1 MLDLSKIFN
10 LFNLP
15 SGRRLVALREV
26 LPVARE
32 FQFDKL
38 VDHLEKTIVR
48 EKELLDL
55 ERKWRAASAE
65 PAKGKRADM
74 TYEEMCELR
83 IRAQNSLL
91 SAVALVFTQYEDEDD
106 PESMEARAALLSP
119 IMDQHDVVHAYLRSG
134 LKVRDI
140 DPDTG
145 EITDEVDLEQPEHID
160 IDPPPAQA

>member
-1 MLDLSKIFN
+1 MVLDLSKIFN

-38 VDHLEKTIVR
+38 IEHLERSIVR
-48 EKELLDL
+48 EQELLDL
-55 ERKWRAASAE
+55 ERLWRDE
-65 PAKGKRADM
+65 NAKGKRTSM
-74 TYEEMCELR
+74 TYDDLCELR
-83 IRAQNSLL
+83 IRAQNSVL
-91 SAVALVFTQYEDEDD
+91 SAVALVFTRYEDEDD
-106 PESMEARAALLSP
+106 PESMDARAALLNP

-145 EITDEVDLEQPEHID
+145 ELTDEVDLEQPEHID